1 MKLYLKVHLKELY
14 DRIGAMAKLNT
25 KALITDIVLIDIIN
39 FSQLKSSEQLEI
51 IVFLTKSFKKM
62 IEKMLINSN
71 TPLSKFIIGFVS
83 TGDGFYCIL
92 NPRLKGFG
100 AILGLSFSHFS
111 EHISIKYPYFEGI
124 RIAVHTGE
132 VNEFKDILGNKNFI
146 GDGLNDCA
154 RFLEIRNFSISTVM
168 VSMLAYESLQKFL
181 VIHKDFNRL
190 LTKHE
195 LKTSSQYFFKDKH
208 GKEKKGCLIWLRKS
222 GIINPPDINYNSII

>member
-1 MKLYLKVHLKELY
+1 M
-14 DRIGAMAKLNT
+14 APMAKLNT
-25 KALITDIVLIDIIN
+25 KALVTDLVLIDIIN
-39 FSQLKSSEQLEI
+39 FSQLKSSQQLEI
-51 IVFLTKSFKKM
+51 VVFLTKSFKKM
-62 IEKMLINSN
+62 IEKMLLNSN

-111 EHISIKYPYFEGI
+111 EHIAKKYSYFEGI

-132 VNEFKDILGNKNFI
+132 VNEFIDILGSKNFI

-154 RFLEIRNFSISTVM
+154 RYLEIKNFTISTVM
-168 VSMLAYESLQKFL
+168 VSEAAYESLTKFL
-181 VIHKDFNRL
+181 NIHKDFGRL

-195 LKTSSQYFFKDKH
+195 FKRSSDFSFLDKH
-208 GKEKKGCLIWLRKS
+208 ANEKKGCLIWLRKS
-222 GIINPPDINYNSII
+222 GIINPPDINYNSMI